1 LKQQKEPYTDFT
13 TVQSVRMP
21 YGRGGAGNFEE
32 ATRQSS
38 TPIAKRDLEANPPS
52 TATPVPAPPDQFAY
66 SGRGG
71 AGNYYSPAVL
81 SQQGT
86 FSTTPSTTA
95 SRSGQGDAATA
106 IPAPASDSATA
117 SAAVP
122 FAGRGG
128 AGNYSFSDERKLLEA
143 EVNDGGDVSR
153 NRDPDGM
160 TELVELD
167 VERGLAKPQQAHVNE
182 AAPAGKSQ
190 DIWQGTI

>member
-1 LKQQKEPYTDFT
+1 
-13 TVQSVRMP
+13 MP

-32 ATRQSS
+32 AARQS
-38 TPIAKRDLEANPPS
+38 TPTIKRDLEANLPPVE
-52 TATPVPAPPDQFAY
+52 APVSVPDQYAY

-71 AGNYYSPAVL
+71 AGNYYSPAAL

-86 FSTTPSTTA
+86 FSTTPSTAATN
-95 SRSGQGDAATA
+95 SGQSEATA

-143 EVNDGGDVSR
+143 EVNDGGDGMR
-153 NRDPDGM
+153 NRDPQAM
-160 TELVELD
+160 IELVELD
-167 VERGLAKPQQAHVNE
+167 VERGLAKPQQAHVDE
-182 AAPAGKSQ
+182 AGPSGKSA

>member
-1 LKQQKEPYTDFT
+1 
-13 TVQSVRMP
+13 MP

-32 ATRQSS
+32 AARQS
-38 TPIAKRDLEANPPS
+38 TPTIKRDLEANLPS
-52 TATPVPAPPDQFAY
+52 VEAPVPAPDQYAY

-71 AGNYYSPAVL
+71 AGNYYSPAAL

-86 FSTTPSTTA
+86 FSTTPSTAATN
-95 SRSGQGDAATA
+95 SGQSEATA

-143 EVNDGGDVSR
+143 EVNDGGDGSTRR
-153 NRDPDGM
+153 NPDGM

-167 VERGLAKPQQAHVNE
+167 VERGLAKPQQAHVDE
-182 AAPAGKSQ
+182 AGPSGKSA

>member
-1 LKQQKEPYTDFT
+1 
-13 TVQSVRMP
+13 MP

-38 TPIAKRDLEANPPS
+38 TPIPKRDLEANLPS
-52 TATPVPAPPDQFAY
+52 TAAPVPAPPDQYAY

-71 AGNYYSPAVL
+71 AGNYYSPAAL

-95 SRSGQGDAATA
+95 SGSGQGDAATA
-106 IPAPASDSATA
+106 IPAPASDSASA

-143 EVNDGGDVSR
+143 EVNDGGTGSAT
-153 NRDPDGM
+153 RDSDGM
-160 TELVELD
+160 TELVQLD
-167 VERGLAKPQQAHVNE
+167 VERGLARPQQAHVNGE
-182 AAPAGKSQ
+182 GSSGKAA

>member
-1 LKQQKEPYTDFT
+1 
-13 TVQSVRMP
+13 MP

-38 TPIAKRDLEANPPS
+38 IPIAKRDLQSALSS
-52 TATPVPAPPDQFAY
+52 TETPISAPDQHAY

-71 AGNYYSPAVL
+71 AGNYYSPAAL

-95 SRSGQGDAATA
+95 TSSSQSEGPTA

-143 EVNDGGDVSR
+143 EVNDGGVIS
-153 NRDPDGM
+153 RDPDAM
-160 TELVELD
+160 TELATLD
-167 VERGLAKPQQAHVNE
+167 VERGLAKPQQAHVNGVE
-182 AAPAGKSQ
+182 KGKPV